1 VGTSGKPCPSE
12 MAALAKPTGARP
24 PQEASPFAAPLYR
37 SGSPPAAATCTRQ
50 AGTDDRPVSLVGAF
64 VHRHAEVEIPFP
76 RTYVLVPAFGSPRPS
91 QARFAALH
99 AATACE
105 LKLYGRGRA
114 AVIFCWAPR
123 LPAGGDVRGGPRLSR
138 PDGRGSSC
146 SIRNPSPEGG
156 NGFFYS
162 IWPNNVCLYNLLSYY
177 LAQLYILY
185 FSFSM
190 HLHVN
195 RLTRHTACT

>member
-1 VGTSGKPCPSE
+1 MGASGKP
-12 MAALAKPTGARP
+12 
-24 PQEASPFAAPLYR
+24 SPFAAPLYR
-37 SGSPPAAATCTRQ
+37 DPLRRRPPDLLHCSAIRTRP
-50 AGTDDRPVSLVGAF
+50 AGEPGREVRS
-64 VHRHAEVEIPFP
+64 HAEVEIPFP

-138 PDGRGSSC
+138 PDGRVSC

-156 NGFFYS
+156 NGFFLIQFGPITFACIIS
-162 IWPNNVCLYNLLSYY
+162 FHTIWPNC
-177 LAQLYILY
+177 IY
-185 FSFSM
+185 FTSLFP
-190 HLHVN
+190 
-195 RLTRHTACT
+195 CTYM